1 MLGRP
6 DVLMLAVNLPSL
18 PTLWGWEA
26 RTVMDTEEGEPLA
39 MPETTMLYVPA
50 GTLLEKVPTWF
61 ETLPSIDMPMGT
73 PGKLP
78 ETVSVSTGL
87 TVMLKLLP
95 PGICKP
101 LMVDL

>member
-1 MLGRP
+1 
-6 DVLMLAVNLPSL
+6 
-18 PTLWGWEA
+18 
-26 RTVMDTEEGEPLA
+26 MDTEEGEPLA

-50 GTLLEKVPTWF
+50 ETLLENVPTWL

-95 PGICKP
+95 SGMCNPFM
-101 LMVDL
+101 LDL